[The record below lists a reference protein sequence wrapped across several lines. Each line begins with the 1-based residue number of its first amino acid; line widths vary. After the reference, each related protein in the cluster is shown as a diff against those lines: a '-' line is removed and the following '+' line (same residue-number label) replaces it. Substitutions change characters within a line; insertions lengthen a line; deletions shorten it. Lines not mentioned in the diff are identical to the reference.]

1 MARLPDPARSRAVL
15 IGSSYYTDPD
25 LVELPGV
32 RNNLADLHAVLTSP
46 RGTGLPAAHCTVL
59 AEPTEAATVGEC
71 LAEAAREAEDLLL
84 VYYAAH
90 GLTTPNGGEL
100 YLALGNTRSH
110 IIGTSALRCA
120 EVRQTFLDSAA
131 RTRVLILD
139 CCFSGRAIRQL
150 MSNPADALLSQVD
163 VDGAF
168 ALTATQPN
176 QLALAPVGQRNTLFT
191 GELLRALREGVPG
204 GPELLTMD
212 VLYRHLKASLGR
224 RNLPTPTVSNSGAAA
239 HVALVRNPAHHSPPT
254 GDILQ
259 LQQQVD
265 ELTALERE
273 YPNRVG
279 ALRARIDELAAA
291 EAATRDVYL
300 TVLDKIAPTGLGP
313 FTALAPELRSR
324 VAGLNQLA
332 REGKWTQLAGRL
344 AMLRREAAEA
354 MEGTHRLRATAAE
367 LLDRR
372 AELRGRLEV
381 LLAQSVRLGVA
392 ENDEPQAR
400 YALAHNILW
409 SKPCDLQEAAMAVLA
424 YQRSVKNGQEP
435 RET

>member
-1 MARLPDPARSRAVL
+1 
-15 IGSSYYTDPD
+15 
-25 LVELPGV
+25 
-32 RNNLADLHAVLTSP
+32 
-46 RGTGLPAAHCTVL
+46 
-59 AEPTEAATVGEC
+59 
-71 LAEAAREAEDLLL
+71 
-84 VYYAAH
+84 
-90 GLTTPNGGEL
+90 
-100 YLALGNTRSH
+100 
-110 IIGTSALRCA
+110 
-120 EVRQTFLDSAA
+120 
-131 RTRVLILD
+131 
-139 CCFSGRAIRQL
+139 
-150 MSNPADALLSQVD
+150 
-163 VDGAF
+163 
-168 ALTATQPN
+168 
-176 QLALAPVGQRNTLFT
+176 
-191 GELLRALREGVPG
+191 
-204 GPELLTMD
+204 MD

-291 EAATRDVYL
+291 EAATEDVYL
-300 TVLDKIAPTGLGP
+300 TVLDKIVPTGLAP

-392 ENDEPQAR
+392 ENDEPHAR

-424 YQRSVKNGQEP
+424 YQQSVKNGQEP
-435 RET
+435 RRK